1 MNDTTHLESQIAHR
15 RQRVWYSEKIRDRPT
30 ADGSA
35 PLAADEAPFRVDE
48 KFFGIVEQAV
58 GENNQ
63 RYEDTHASPD
73 PSVRPQTQRRHSVVR
88 DASFVYLCEK
98 RCVVYARITTEV

>member
-48 KFFGIVEQAV
+48 KFFGIREQTV
-58 GENNQ
+58 GEDEQ
-63 RYEDTHASPD
+63 RYEDAHALPD
-73 PSVRPQTQRRHSVVR
+73 HFVQPQTQRRHSAAR
-88 DASFVYLCEK
+88 ERFAFRIFV
-98 RCVVYARITTEV
+98 ARNAACIARG